1 MVGPVE
7 NLKEYSLPDWE
18 SVQLNQDG
26 SNMFSGSG
34 DETGD
39 GILDTV
45 QFSQVTGRESR
56 KCTIAEVQPSRDKG
70 LEQGFGS
77 WQGQG
82 FADATNL
89 TKVEKLR
96 FTNGRDMGANS
107 PLVV

>member
-45 QFSQVTGRESR
+45 QFS
-56 KCTIAEVQPSRDKG
+56 
-70 LEQGFGS
+70 
-77 WQGQG
+77 
-82 FADATNL
+82 
-89 TKVEKLR
+89 
-96 FTNGRDMGANS
+96 
-107 PLVV
+107 